1 MNKMLGNNNTND
13 DDHYQSILRLDA
25 SSVDALVAPSPYA
38 RLDLAGDVL
47 PGGAVLNKDAPAT
60 KQETDQEK
68 KMRRVMAN
76 RRSAKESRERRK
88 NLLNRLA
95 NQVDVLA
102 AENQSMAKANT
113 ELRNQM
119 QVLKQQLMIALRTG
133 RQQQVPQQILNG
145 FSDDCNTMKVDKPY
159 QLTAMVKNDCL
170 EPSSMQDMGSLWN
183 TSDIWEPLLSAR

>member
-1 MNKMLGNNNTND
+1 MNKLGNNNTND
-13 DDHYQSILRLDA
+13 DDEDHSILGLHA

-47 PGGAVLNKDAPAT
+47 PGGAVLNKDAPPA

-102 AENQSMAKANT
+102 AENQSMAKANK

-119 QVLKQQLMIALRTG
+119 QVLKQQLMIALAAG
-133 RQQQVPQQILNG
+133 RQQQMPQQMLNG
-145 FSDDCNTMKVDKPY
+145 FSDDCNTMKLDKPY
-159 QLTAMVKNDCL
+159 QLTSMVKNDCL